1 MSEDIIDGADVQI
14 STDGKNWTTV
24 GTLDNS
30 AFEKTITFDKTLTKY
45 VRIVLTEGKGTGIKL
60 QKLSLN

>member
-1 MSEDIIDGADVQI
+1 MCKSPLMEKIGQQ
-14 STDGKNWTTV
+14 V

-45 VRIVLTEGKGTGIKL
+45 VRIVLTEGRGTGIKL

>member
-1 MSEDIIDGADVQI
+1 MCKSPLI
-14 STDGKNWTTV
+14 GKNWTTV

-45 VRIVLTEGKGTGIKL
+45 VRNC
-60 QKLSLN
+60 S